1 MMSLDDI
8 IVIFAELEM
17 LSKTD
22 PEEFYTLMSRI
33 AKTWLMIQ
41 AISTKVMV
49 QEIEDMS
56 SDDIDSEF
64 MAKIIKDIG
73 GEA

>member
-1 MMSLDDI
+1 MSLDDI

>member
-1 MMSLDDI
+1 MNLDDI
-8 IVIFAELEM
+8 IVLFAELEM

-22 PEEFYTLMSRI
+22 PEEFHTLIYRI

-41 AISTKVMV
+41 AISTKVMME
-49 QEIEDMS
+49 EIEDMTG
-56 SDDIDSEF
+56 DDVDSAF

>member
-1 MMSLDDI
+1 MSLDDI

-49 QEIEDMS
+49 EEMEDMS
-56 SDDIDSEF
+56 SNDIDSEF
-64 MAKIIKDIG
+64 IAKIIKDIG

>member
-1 MMSLDDI
+1 MSLDDI

-49 QEIEDMS
+49 QEMEDMS
-56 SDDIDSEF
+56 SNDIDSEF
-64 MAKIIKDIG
+64 IAKIIKDIG